1 MRKYNFQKG
10 IAMIELI
17 FAIVVIGITLLSA
30 PLLLSQ
36 SVKSNL
42 VAFEQESI
50 AIAAAHANTMMS
62 YAWDEQNTDTS
73 DFEGNILHVITGD
86 SQLEANATLRGSTS
100 PKTPAEQRKRRFSLA
115 ASNASSP
122 LGKENP
128 NDLNDVD
135 DFHDTNSSLR
145 LFSTNTNK
153 SNVGDYI
160 DINISIATTVNYVI
174 DNTVDYYPASNEF
187 TFRTPSAT
195 QAASSNIKLITT
207 TLTSNSQSTD
217 LNSKQIVLRSF
228 MCNIGAASP
237 LQRSGI

>member
-73 DFEGNILHVITGD
+73 DFEGNILHVSNGD
-86 SQLEANATLRGSTS
+86 SQLDANATLRGSTS
-100 PKTPAEQRKRRFSLA
+100 PKTPAEQRKRRFSIA
-115 ASNASSP
+115 ASMASVN
-122 LGKENP
+122 LVNENP
-128 NDLNDVD
+128 ANLANDVD
-135 DFHDTNSSLR
+135 DFNGVASSLR
-145 LFSTNTNK
+145 LFSTSNK
-153 SNVGDYI
+153 SNEGEYI
-160 DINISIATTVNYVI
+160 DINISIATTVNYVQ
-174 DNTVDYYPASNEF
+174 DAAKYYNAKTF
-187 TFRTPSAT
+187 TFRTPSTT

-207 TLTSNSQSTD
+207 TLTSNSTSTD
-217 LNSKQIVLRSF
+217 LNSKKIVLRSF

-237 LQRSGI
+237 LKRSGI